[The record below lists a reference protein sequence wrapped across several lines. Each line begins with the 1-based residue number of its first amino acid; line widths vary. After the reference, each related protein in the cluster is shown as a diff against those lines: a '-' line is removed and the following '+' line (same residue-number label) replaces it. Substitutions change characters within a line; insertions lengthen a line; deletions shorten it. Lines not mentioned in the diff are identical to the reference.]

1 MLVMRVTK
9 EEFDRIR
16 VLINLYSG
24 LSLAPDKLYLAQ
36 SRLLPLL
43 TKHKLGSFD
52 ELIELVQSN
61 KLNRVRDEFVE
72 AMVTNET
79 SFNRDTHVFEA
90 LRTKVLPTLVSNNLQ
105 RVQRQG
111 ILARK
116 IRIWSVAA
124 STGQEPYSIALAIAD
139 YVAMSA
145 NASIA
150 CDQFWI
156 LASDISERV
165 LNIAREGVYT
175 ELEMSRGVAPE
186 QRDKYFVRN
195 GTKWEVAAQL
205 KRAVEFRKLNI
216 LQNLSDLVGF
226 DLVFCRNLLYY
237 FDEPAR
243 ITVCNKM
250 IDSLNPGG
258 FLIIGSAE
266 HLPPGWESRL
276 RQLQFG
282 RTILYVKPC

>member
-1 MLVMRVTK
+1 
-9 EEFDRIR
+9 
-16 VLINLYSG
+16 
-24 LSLAPDKLYLAQ
+24 
-36 SRLLPLL
+36 L
-43 TKHKLGSFD
+43 TKHKLGSFG

-61 KLNRVRDEFVE
+61 KLNGVRDEFVE

-90 LRTKVLPTLVSNNLQ
+90 LRSKVLPMLVSNNLQ
-105 RVQRQG
+105 RIQRQG

-139 YVAMSA
+139 YVAMSGDK
-145 NASIA
+145 NIA

-175 ELEMSRGVAPE
+175 ELEMSRGIVPE
-186 QRDKYFVRN
+186 QRDKYFVRK
-195 GTKWEVAAQL
+195 GKKWEVTAQL
-205 KRAVEFRKLNI
+205 KRMVEFRRLNV
-216 LQNLSDLVGF
+216 LQNISDLVGF

-250 IDSLNPGG
+250 IDCLNPGG

-266 HLPPGWESRL
+266 HLPAGWESRL

-282 RTILYVKPC
+282 RTILYVKPS